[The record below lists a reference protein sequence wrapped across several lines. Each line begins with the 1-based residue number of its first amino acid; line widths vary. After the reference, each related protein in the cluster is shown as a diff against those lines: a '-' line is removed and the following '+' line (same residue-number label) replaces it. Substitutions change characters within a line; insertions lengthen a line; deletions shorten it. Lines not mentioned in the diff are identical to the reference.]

1 MSSVPLNSSCH
12 KSLYPCDS
20 YLFSTVTFFFTVTLH
35 VAFFPEPSAAF
46 AVIVAVPGAIAFTT
60 PFAET
65 VATFLLLDVQLNV
78 LLVADAGA
86 TVAVRV
92 LLLPS
97 VIVSVAA
104 ESLIEVTGCFTVI
117 LHLAYLPLPSI
128 AFAVIYTVPTLTAFT
143 TPFEETVAILLSDDD
158 H

>member
-1 MSSVPLNSSCH
+1 M
-12 KSLYPCDS
+12 
-20 YLFSTVTFFFTVTLH
+20 
-35 VAFFPEPSAAF
+35 
-46 AVIVAVPGAIAFTT
+46 IVAVPGAIAFTT

-65 VATFLLLDVQLNV
+65 VAIFLLLDVQLNV

-97 VIVSVAA
+97 VIVSVAT

-117 LHLAYLPLPSI
+117 LHLAYLPLPSL

-143 TPFEETVAILLSDDD
+143 TPFEETVAILLFDDD
-158 H
+158 HRIPLYVAFFGAIEAFNVLLVPLNIFTAFADNVTVFVGTPT